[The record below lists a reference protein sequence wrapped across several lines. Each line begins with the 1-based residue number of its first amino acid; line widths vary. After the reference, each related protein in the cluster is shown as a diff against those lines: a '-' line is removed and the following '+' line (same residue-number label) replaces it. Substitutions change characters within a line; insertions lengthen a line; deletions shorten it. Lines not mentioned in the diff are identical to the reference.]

1 MMRVLLTLY
10 LLSVTTSNS
19 NDRIT
24 SLTVCPIHPTDPPS
38 FLFDAIPKGWNRQ
51 LAGLLLWG
59 HVAVSYAINSQALCS
74 SMDRLLQATTSAPQ
88 GEWRCWWDPMQEEQR
103 WFVLTLT
110 VALSSYLVSNAVP
123 FFKDLVAL
131 IGALTSVPLT
141 LTLPALLYRKF
152 HRLWL
157 CFPSWNR
164 PRGGNGGSENETNT
178 QWCGSY
184 LLLLY
189 SLVFLIIGLMGA
201 LSSIDR
207 DWLNH
212 QGRPFAC
219 HRS

>member
-1 MMRVLLTLY
+1 
-10 LLSVTTSNS
+10 
-19 NDRIT
+19 
-24 SLTVCPIHPTDPPS
+24 
-38 FLFDAIPKGWNRQ
+38 
-51 LAGLLLWG
+51 
-59 HVAVSYAINSQALCS
+59 
-74 SMDRLLQATTSAPQ
+74 MDRLLQATTLAPRR
-88 GEWRCWWDPMQEEQR
+88 GWRCWCEPMEEEQR

-152 HRLWL
+152 HRFQLF
-157 CFPSWNR
+157 FPSWNR
-164 PRGGNGGSENETNT
+164 LRGGNGGGGENETNA
-178 QWCGSY
+178 QWCGSS

-189 SLVFLIIGLMGA
+189 SVVFLIIGLIGA

-219 HRS
+219 RRS